1 MLSDKLSK
9 DLRLYIRTIREAGGV
24 VNTSIVIAAGTGIV
38 QHREPMSL
46 ECNGG
51 HIALKKSWAKYF
63 RGK

>member
-9 DLRLYIRTIREAGGV
+9 DLRLYIWTIREAGGV

-51 HIALKKSWAKYF
+51 HIALKKS
-63 RGK
+63 